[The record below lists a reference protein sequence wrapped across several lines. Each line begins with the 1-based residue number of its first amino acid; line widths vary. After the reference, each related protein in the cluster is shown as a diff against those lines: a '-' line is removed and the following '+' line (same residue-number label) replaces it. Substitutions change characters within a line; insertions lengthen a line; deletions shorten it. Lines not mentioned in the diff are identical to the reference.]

1 MVHWQTDAR
10 GLIAA
15 VLLNRLGEIRLKRE
29 LRDVSL
35 CGFVRTGERPV
46 ES

>member
-1 MVHWQTDAR
+1 MVNWQTDAR
-10 GLIAA
+10 WLIAA

-35 CGFVRTGERPV
+35 CGFVRTGERPR
-46 ES
+46 

>member
-1 MVHWQTDAR
+1 MGHWQTGAR
-10 GLIAA
+10 WLIAA

-35 CGFVRTGERPV
+35 NGFVRTGERPV